1 MEVNEHN
8 LTGVWHGLYS
18 YPIARA
24 PVSFVATLI
33 DAGSAISGT
42 THEPC
47 AMGGSPSQILYAMV
61 SGSHQDRAVSFVKT
75 YDGANP
81 NYRSVV
87 YEGTLS
93 RDGTEIEGRWRVP
106 GNWSGTF
113 LMIRSSGQAEAVG
126 RQMFERV

>member
-24 PVSFVATLI
+24 PVLFVATLI

-75 YDGANP
+75 Y
-81 NYRSVV
+81 
-87 YEGTLS
+87 
-93 RDGTEIEGRWRVP
+93 
-106 GNWSGTF
+106 NWSGTF

-126 RQMFERV
+126 RQVFERA